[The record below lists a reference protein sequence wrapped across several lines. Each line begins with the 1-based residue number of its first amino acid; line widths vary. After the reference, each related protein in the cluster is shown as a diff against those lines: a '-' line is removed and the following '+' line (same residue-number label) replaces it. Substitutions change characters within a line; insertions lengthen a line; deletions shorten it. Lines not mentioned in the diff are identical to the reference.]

1 MQAGPMQA
9 FSRCTA
15 TPDCLPPSLP
25 AKLAPLNMR
34 RSWILKSRFL
44 ALAYFL
50 GAALPPNAKSPICA
64 PVARDR

>member
-1 MQAGPMQA
+1 MRAGPMQA

-15 TPDCLPPSLP
+15 TPKRLPPSGQ
-25 AKLAPLNMR
+25 AKEASLNR
-34 RSWILKSRFL
+34 RRPWILKSRFL
-44 ALAYFL
+44 ELAYFL